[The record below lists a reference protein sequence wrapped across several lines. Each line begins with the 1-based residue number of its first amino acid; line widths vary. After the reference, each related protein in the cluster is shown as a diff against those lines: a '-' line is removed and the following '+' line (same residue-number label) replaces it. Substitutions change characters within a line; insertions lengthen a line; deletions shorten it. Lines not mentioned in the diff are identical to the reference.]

1 MSTPWSWS
9 IYTTG
14 RRYCP
19 SLRPRVAAWSNYLSW
34 SEPRPPCV
42 HRQFGVL
49 LLATTASTSSSIT
62 RRRIRNH
69 TGSHLCSSKVD
80 YWNLLLAGAP
90 VCYRQV
96 AAARR
101 STTAASHLL
110 YSEQRWLY
118 VADRNTYK
126 LGLTVDKCLHDH
138 AQDYLSELRTS
149 VAQVAERQ
157 HLRSASRHL
166 LVDPWFQLDTYGH
179 RTFTV
184 AGPSTGN
191 LSQKQFA
198 WAGNANWLFS
208 SYTEDVSFWT
218 VLSTLSALEALF

>member
-1 MSTPWSWS
+1 M
-9 IYTTG
+9 
-14 RRYCP
+14 
-19 SLRPRVAAWSNYLSW
+19 N
-34 SEPRPPCV
+34 
-42 HRQFGVL
+42 
-49 LLATTASTSSSIT
+49 
-62 RRRIRNH
+62 
-69 TGSHLCSSKVD
+69 
-80 YWNLLLAGAP
+80 
-90 VCYRQV
+90 
-96 AAARR
+96 AAARVVSGTKKYDR
-101 STTAASHLL
+101 GLTHLL

-198 WAGNANWLFS
+198 
-208 SYTEDVSFWT
+208 
-218 VLSTLSALEALF
+218 